1 VPSSLAQKYEIMPYL
16 GYRWGGAFKGAQYV
30 EDGNIRAADLEIED
44 GGSYGLLG
52 SIALVPGIN
61 LEILYERQSS
71 ELKLYSVTLKERVTL
86 SDIDI
91 DYFQVGLLYEFY
103 QLEEQKIRP
112 FMEITLGGT
121 RLDPKEGIEGETR
134 FSGGFAFGA
143 KAFLN
148 ERFGVC
154 VRCQGV
160 PERTLRRTAADPLH
174 LDARERGERYLLRR
188 RWRLLLLPGKRLHE
202 SNRYIWWHH
211 HCLLGGECPCGLH
224 PNS

>member
-1 VPSSLAQKYEIMPYL
+1 MRRLGAVAVFLALLATTAVPSSLAQKYEIMPYL

-30 EDGNIRAADLEIED
+30 EGGNVRAADLEIEG

-71 ELKLYSVTLKERVTL
+71 ELTLYSVTLMERVTL
-86 SDIDI
+86 SDIDV

-103 QLEEQKIRP
+103 QIEEQKIRP
-112 FMEITLGGT
+112 FLEITLGGT
-121 RLDPKEGIEGETR
+121 RFDPKEGIEGETR

-148 ERFGVC
+148 EHFGARLQTRFISTPVSAGSDLFC
-154 VRCQGV
+154 GGDGGC
-160 PERTLRRTAADPLH
+160 
-174 LDARERGERYLLRR
+174 YFY
-188 RWRLLLLPGKRLHE
+188 PGNIYMNQIDI
-202 SNRYIWWHH
+202 S
-211 HCLLGGECPCGLH
+211 GGIIIAF
-224 PNS
+224 